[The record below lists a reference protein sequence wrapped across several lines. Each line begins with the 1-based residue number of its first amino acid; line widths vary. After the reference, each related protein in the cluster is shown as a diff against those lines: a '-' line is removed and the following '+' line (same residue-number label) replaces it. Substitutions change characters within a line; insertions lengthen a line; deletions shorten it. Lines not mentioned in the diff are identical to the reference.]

1 MGAFTT
7 NQESATYYKLSAGKK
22 DEKPFFGKK
31 GDKSV
36 NYKVIEEHDAFE
48 GSLLNIELGEY
59 VFEGKTKDT
68 IKLTF
73 EDTLGKCIVEG
84 SLNTSIMRSILNTF
98 AGGDFDKPFVMKLYL
113 NKEGYPSVYITQGGE
128 RASWKYET
136 TQLPKVEIIKM
147 KNGNEIKD
155 DTDVVVWVKNL
166 VTNELKPRLKELTSF
181 VDKSLPNVADVPTE
195 KPKEKKEL
203 VSGGT
208 GMTQEQSDDLPF

>member
-31 GDKSV
+31 GSKTD
-36 NYKVIEEHDAFE
+36 NYKVVEEHDAFE

-59 VFEGKTKDT
+59 EFEGKKKDT

-84 SLNTSIMRSILNTF
+84 SLNTGIMRSILNTF
-98 AGGDFDKPFVMKLYL
+98 AGGDFNKPFVMKLYL

-128 RASWKYET
+128 RASWKYEA
-136 TQLPKVEIIKM
+136 TQLPKVEIVKL
-147 KNGNEIKD
+147 KNGTEIKD
-155 DTDVVVWVKNL
+155 DTDVVVWIKNL

-195 KPKEKKEL
+195 QHKEKKSL
-203 VSGGT
+203 VSNSAGLT
-208 GMTQEQSDDLPF
+208 ELESDNLPF

>member
-7 NQESATYYKLSAGKK
+7 NQESATYYKLQAGKK

-31 GDKSV
+31 GSKAD

-48 GSLLNIELGEY
+48 GSLLNIELGDYE
-59 VFEGKTKDT
+59 FEGKKKDT

-98 AGGDFDKPFVMKLYL
+98 AGGDFNKPFVMKLYL

-166 VTNELKPRLKELTSF
+166 VTNELKPRLKETTLPPN
-181 VDKSLPNVADVPTE
+181 KSLPNIADVPTE
-195 KPKEKKEL
+195 KTADRAN
-203 VSGGT
+203 VSGGN
-208 GMTQEQSDDLPF
+208 GMSQEQSDDLPF